1 MGFLTGSEQV
11 ELVRRPSDQI
21 LAEGKIV
28 DYYAGLM
35 RFGKWSGPLCW
46 QQDPVSLAGLRVQ
59 ADRDRLADVVKSG
72 MAQRFHILV
81 VG

>member
-1 MGFLTGSEQV
+1 
-11 ELVRRPSDQI
+11 
-21 LAEGKIV
+21 
-28 DYYAGLM
+28 LM
-35 RFGKWSGPLCW
+35 RFGKWRGPLCW